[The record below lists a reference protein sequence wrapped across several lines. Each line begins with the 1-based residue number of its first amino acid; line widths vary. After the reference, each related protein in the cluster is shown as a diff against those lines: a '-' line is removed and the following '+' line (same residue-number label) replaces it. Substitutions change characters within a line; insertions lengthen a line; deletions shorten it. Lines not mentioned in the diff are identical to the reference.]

1 MFKNIEKTI
10 EKLFSKDQKKDFV
23 SFLEIKKIWKKTISK
38 EIQKNAKIIDYS
50 NKKIT
55 IKSKTPA
62 WKNELIFL
70 KKDIKKN
77 SQPQTGKLKPL

>member
-1 MFKNIEKTI
+1 MFKNIEKII
-10 EKLFSKDQKKDFV
+10 EKLFSKNQKKDFV
-23 SFLEIKKIWKKTISK
+23 SFLEIKKNWKKTISK

-50 NKKIT
+50 NKTIT

-77 SQPQTGKLKPL
+77 SQPQTGKLKVL

>member
-77 SQPQTGKLKPL
+77 SQPQTGKLKTL

>member
-1 MFKNIEKTI
+1 MFKNIEKII
-10 EKLFSKDQKKDFV
+10 EKLFSKDQKKEFI

-50 NKKIT
+50 NKKVT

-77 SQPQTGKLKPL
+77 SQPQTGKLKTL

>member
-10 EKLFSKDQKKDFV
+10 ENLFSKDQKKDFV

-38 EIQKNAKIIDYS
+38 EIQKNAEITDYS

-77 SQPQTGKLKPL
+77 SQPQTGKLKTL

>member
-38 EIQKNAKIIDYS
+38 EIQKNAEITDYS

-77 SQPQTGKLKPL
+77 SQPQTGKLKTL

>member
-1 MFKNIEKTI
+1 MFKNIERII
-10 EKLFSKDQKKDFV
+10 EKLFSKDQKNDFI

-77 SQPQTGKLKPL
+77 SQPQTGKLKTL

>member
-1 MFKNIEKTI
+1 MFKNIEKII
-10 EKLFSKDQKKDFV
+10 EKLFSKEQKREFL
-23 SFLEIKKIWKKTISK
+23 SFLEIKELWKKRISK
-38 EIQKNAKIIDYS
+38 NIQKNAKIIDYS

-77 SQPQTGKLKPL
+77 SQPLIGKLKTL

>member
-1 MFKNIEKTI
+1 MFKNIEKII
-10 EKLFSKDQKKDFV
+10 EKLFSKDQKKEFV
-23 SFLEIKKIWKKTISK
+23 SFLEIKKKWEKTISK

-50 NKKIT
+50 NKTIT

-70 KKDIKKN
+70 KKNIKKN
-77 SQPQTGKLKPL
+77 SQPQTGKLKVL

>member
-1 MFKNIEKTI
+1 MFKNIEKII
-10 EKLFSKDQKKDFV
+10 EKLFSKDQKKEFI

-77 SQPQTGKLKPL
+77 SQPQTGKLKTL

>member
-1 MFKNIEKTI
+1 MFKNIEKII
-10 EKLFSKDQKKDFV
+10 EKLFSKDQKKDFI

-38 EIQKNAKIIDYS
+38 DIQKNAKIIDYS
-50 NKKIT
+50 NKKVT

-77 SQPQTGKLKPL
+77 SQPQTGKLKTL

>member
-1 MFKNIEKTI
+1 MFKNIEKII
-10 EKLFSKDQKKDFV
+10 EKLFSKEQKREFL
-23 SFLEIKKIWKKTISK
+23 SFLEIKELWKKRISK
-38 EIQKNAKIIDYS
+38 NIQKNAKIIDYS

-77 SQPQTGKLKPL
+77 SQPQIGKLKTL

>member
-1 MFKNIEKTI
+1 MFKNIEKII
-10 EKLFSKDQKKDFV
+10 EKLFSKDQKKDYF
-23 SFLEIKKIWKKTISK
+23 SFLEIKKVWKKTISK

-77 SQPQTGKLKPL
+77 SQPQTGKLKTL

>member
-10 EKLFSKDQKKDFV
+10 ENLFSKDQKKDFV

-38 EIQKNAKIIDYS
+38 EIQKNAEITDYS

-62 WKNELIFL
+62 WKNELVFL

-77 SQPQTGKLKPL
+77 SQPQTGKLKTL

>member
-38 EIQKNAKIIDYS
+38 EIQKNAEITDYS

-62 WKNELIFL
+62 WKNELVFL

-77 SQPQTGKLKPL
+77 SQPQTGKLKTL

>member
-1 MFKNIEKTI
+1 MFKNIEKII
-10 EKLFSKDQKKDFV
+10 EKLFSKDQKKDFI

-50 NKKIT
+50 NKKVT

-77 SQPQTGKLKPL
+77 SQPQTGKLKTL

>member
-1 MFKNIEKTI
+1 MFKNIEKII
-10 EKLFSKDQKKDFV
+10 EKLFSKDQKKDFI

-38 EIQKNAKIIDYS
+38 EIQKNAKITDYS

-77 SQPQTGKLKPL
+77 SQPQTGKLKTL

>member
-1 MFKNIEKTI
+1 MFKNIEKII
-10 EKLFSKDQKKDFV
+10 EKLFSKDQKKDFI
-23 SFLEIKKIWKKTISK
+23 SFLEIKKTWKETISK

-50 NKKIT
+50 NKKVT

-77 SQPQTGKLKPL
+77 SQPQTGKLKTL

>member
-1 MFKNIEKTI
+1 MFKNIEKII
-10 EKLFSKDQKKDFV
+10 EKLFSKDQKKEFV
-23 SFLEIKKIWKKTISK
+23 SFLEIKKKWEKTISK

-50 NKKIT
+50 NKTIT

-77 SQPQTGKLKPL
+77 SQPQTGKLKVL